1 MSFLRS
7 IQGYPSHVDPIWPD
21 GTFKYSTFPTIKKI
35 KDPGPLNSKNIF
47 EQLNN
52 NSCVQTGSCVYR
64 RRKFR
69 AGATYV
75 WFYLTT
81 GCIHK

>member
-1 MSFLRS
+1 M
-7 IQGYPSHVDPIWPD
+7 
-21 GTFKYSTFPTIKKI
+21 
-35 KDPGPLNSKNIF
+35 DPGPLNSKNIF

-75 WFYLTT
+75 WFYLNT
-81 GCIHK
+81 GCIQGASGIDARFVTQI